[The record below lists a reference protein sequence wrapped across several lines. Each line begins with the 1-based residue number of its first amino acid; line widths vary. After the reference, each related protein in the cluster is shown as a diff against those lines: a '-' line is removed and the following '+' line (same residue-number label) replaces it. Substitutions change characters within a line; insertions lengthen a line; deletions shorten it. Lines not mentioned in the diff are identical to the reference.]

1 MFVVIGRFNM
11 TVSELIFI
19 LENYEPD
26 SKVAIIRDDQIT
38 DIEDTGIEIPEP
50 PSMFDEP
57 EIFLI
62 LKTKYDVNWW
72 RQSKVWL

>member
-1 MFVVIGRFNM
+1 M
-11 TVSELIFI
+11 TVSELITI

-26 SKVAIIRDDQIT
+26 SKVAILKDEQIAE
-38 DIEDTGIEIPEP
+38 IEDIGIEVPEP

-62 LKTKYDVNWW
+62 LKTKHNVD
-72 RQSKVWL
+72 